1 MQINGV
7 INKNAIITIQDVVT
21 YNMQTQQ
28 AEVRYTVQFDDVV
41 YERVHWLTQE
51 QTALWG
57 KDDNYLVDLLCDFNW
72 FTKGE

>member
-41 YERVHWLTQE
+41 YERVHGLTQE
-51 QTALWG
+51 QTAAWWE
-57 KDDNYLVDLLCDFNW
+57 DDNYLVDLLCDFNW
-72 FTKGE
+72 FTKSE

>member
-1 MQINGV
+1 MQITGI
-7 INKNAIITIQDVVT
+7 INKNAIITINDTVT

-51 QTALWG
+51 QTAAWWE
-57 KDDNYLVDLLCDFNW
+57 DDDYLIELLCDFNW
-72 FTKGE
+72 FTRAE

>member
-57 KDDNYLVDLLCDFNW
+57 EDDKYLVDLLCDFNW